1 MRRMLRGVLSAL
13 GLWSLGFAA
22 CGKEENLHPPSV
34 LEFPNSMP
42 EAPRPLASSGLPA
55 WTSGHGLAATDAFLF
70 VVDRDN
76 GALVRMDRAT
86 LAIDKTLPVGARPE
100 QVVVGP
106 DGSAFVTVRGAG
118 EVVRVGP
125 DFTVAARVAV
135 GLEPFGIALAI
146 DAKTAYVT
154 MSTAAEVVALDTTTL
169 AELDRIRTLDVPRGI
184 AVSPNKWLAVVHQ
197 QADVANIPLDDQG
210 LMLNE
215 LALPAVLRQASPAD
229 HMTGARIHA
238 LTSTRAL
245 AAAVSPET
253 GGVFVAHVMAA
264 PGNEADFLAG
274 ATMVVNTGPD
284 GAPMPPSEADMVPA
298 NGSPAGSSGGVPSD
312 GGYGSTSSVGA
323 TFNIPTRPVELGVTA
338 TDGLGAPLA
347 EDVDFPVQD
356 RLTGEPLTHL
366 IDQPSDIVH
375 HPSWS
380 LLFVTGY
387 GTDNVLAFSTA
398 SGDPLRSPVAVMGA
412 GRAPRAIA
420 IAPDG
425 MTAYVLNDHAL
436 TVSAIDLSPLFAL
449 PIATHSTEFPVTTE
463 VHTTTPAQGVD
474 FEAAGMAMP
483 MPSES
488 DGSHAIAF
496 PNPSSTRVHPAR
508 LTATR
513 EAAFGKDPLPA
524 AVRRG
529 ARVFT
534 FARNTR
540 ISHAGQF
547 ACASCHFEGTEDKLT
562 WFVPEGPRQ
571 TPALA
576 GRLAGTAPFNWGGTK
591 AQLKSNMVQTVER
604 MGGDGLTKAELADL
618 EQFLLHGLT
627 APANPN
633 VAPDG
638 RLDARQEQGKAL
650 FNDPEVGC
658 ASCHRPS
665 EHFTDGEAH
674 DVGTGSAL
682 ESVIFQQHLAQ
693 DPEAKPPW
701 RLNTP
706 TLKGLFYTA
715 PYLHDGSARDLETV
729 LARTAETMGHTADLT
744 ADQKSALIAYLET
757 L

>member
-1 MRRMLRGVLSAL
+1 MRLMLRSVLSAL
-13 GLWSLGFAA
+13 GLLSLGFAA

-42 EAPRPLASSGLPA
+42 EAPRPLSATDLPA
-55 WTSGHGLAATDAFLF
+55 WTSGHGLAATDAFVF

-76 GALVRMDRAT
+76 GTLVRMNRAT
-86 LAIDKTLPVGARPE
+86 LEIDKTLPIGARPE

-106 DGSAFVTVRGAG
+106 DGSAYVTVRGAG

-125 DFTVAARVAV
+125 DFTVVARVAV
-135 GLEPFGIALAI
+135 GLEPFGIALAL

-154 MSTAAEVVALDTTTL
+154 MSTAAEVVALDTATL

-197 QADVANIPLDDQG
+197 HADIANIPLDDQG

-215 LALPAVLRQASPAD
+215 LALPAVLRQASPAH
-229 HMTGARIHA
+229 HMMGARVDG

-264 PGNEADFLAG
+264 PGNEAEFFAST
-274 ATMVVNTGPD
+274 AVVDMGPD
-284 GAPMPPSEADMVPA
+284 GAPMPPGEADMAPVDG
-298 NGSPAGSSGGVPSD
+298 GSGVPSD
-312 GGYGSTSSVGA
+312 GGYGSTGSVGA

-338 TDGLGAPLA
+338 TDGLGNPLA

-356 RLTGEPLTHL
+356 SLTGEPMTHL
-366 IDQPSDIVH
+366 VDQPSDIVH

-398 SGDPLRSPVAVMGA
+398 SGDPLRSPVAVMSA

-420 IAPDG
+420 LAPDG
-425 MTAYVLNDHAL
+425 MKAYVLNDHAL
-436 TVSAIDLSPLFAL
+436 TVSEIDLSPLFSL
-449 PIATHSTEFPVTTE
+449 PIAAQATEFPVTTE
-463 VHTTTPAQGVD
+463 ARNTTPAAQGMD
-474 FEAAGMAMP
+474 FDAAGMAMP
-483 MPSES
+483 TPSES
-488 DGSHAIAF
+488 SSHALAF
-496 PNPSSTRVHPAR
+496 PDPSTQRVHPAR
-508 LTATR
+508 IAATR
-513 EAAFGKDPLPA
+513 SAAFGKDPLPA

-562 WFVPEGPRQ
+562 WFIPEGPRQ
-571 TPALA
+571 TPSLA

-591 AQLKSNMVQTVER
+591 TQLKSNMVQTVER
-604 MGGDGLTKAELADL
+604 MGGEGLTKAELADL
-618 EQFLLHGLT
+618 EQFLLVGLT

-633 VAPDG
+633 VASG
-638 RLDARQEQGKAL
+638 GTLTALQEAGKTL
-650 FNDPEVGC
+650 FNDEEVGC
-658 ASCHRPS
+658 SSCHRPN
-665 EHFTDGEAH
+665 ENFADGVEH

-682 ESVIFQQHLAQ
+682 ESIIFEQHLAQ
-693 DPEAKPPW
+693 DADAKPPW

-715 PYLHDGSARDLETV
+715 PYLHDGSAKDLETV
-729 LARTAETMGHTADLT
+729 LARTGDTMGHTAELT
-744 ADQKSALIAYLET
+744 TDQKAALIAYLNT